1 MESQVFHGNCHLVLP
16 KLPSS
21 FVKTVFLDPP
31 YNIGVDY
38 GSGKEADLLPEE
50 EYLSGLASVVKES
63 VRTLTES
70 GSLWF
75 LIPER
80 WADQVGSMLSS
91 HLPRR
96 NRIIWRETFG
106 QYQEYRFPSGHR
118 HLFWHVKDLKRSPF
132 YTDEIRVP
140 SQRMLTGDK
149 RNARERSGEHP
160 CQLPEELLRRIILCS
175 TTKDD
180 IVLDAMAG
188 SGTTL
193 RVAQQLDRQFIGIE
207 EQEAFVQIINERLG
221 RDFQKELFL

>member
-1 MESQVFHGNCHLVLP
+1 MESQVFRGNCHEILP

-21 FVKTVFLDPP
+21 VVKAVFLDPP

-50 EYLSGLASVVKES
+50 EFLSRLASVVRES

-80 WADQVGSMLSS
+80 WADQVGLMLSS

-106 QYQEYRFPSGHR
+106 KYQEHRFPSGHR
-118 HLFWHVKDLKRSPF
+118 HLF
-132 YTDEIRVP
+132 
-140 SQRMLTGDK
+140 
-149 RNARERSGEHP
+149 
-160 CQLPEELLRRIILCS
+160 
-175 TTKDD
+175 
-180 IVLDAMAG
+180 
-188 SGTTL
+188 
-193 RVAQQLDRQFIGIE
+193 
-207 EQEAFVQIINERLG
+207 
-221 RDFQKELFL
+221 